1 MYMYVCVCVCVCVC
15 GCAHTHT
22 HIQVEMVSFI
32 AQLRREYAQPMQG
45 VFAACPEAHQQWLA
59 ANISV

>member
-1 MYMYVCVCVCVCVC
+1 
-15 GCAHTHT
+15 
-22 HIQVEMVSFI
+22 MVAFI
-32 AQLRREYAQPMQG
+32 AHLRREYAQPMQG